1 MPLLHLS
8 NRQRKSRIDLTEFRD
23 FAEAAMARIAQL
35 VDTVALPAEI
45 SVAFVSDARIAQI
58 HLEFMS
64 VAGPTDVI
72 TFHHGEIVISVET
85 AVRQAKVFNST
96 LRRELR
102 LYFVHG
108 LLHLAGWDDS
118 SRDGRQKMSTTQERI
133 IDEIDPMQASPQKS
147 RAGLQQRVHCG
158 QGFVSDAG

>member
-1 MPLLHLS
+1 MPSLHLS
-8 NRQRKSRIDLTEFRD
+8 NRQRKSRIDLTEFRH

-35 VDTVALPAEI
+35 VDRVTLPAEV

-58 HLEFMS
+58 HREFMS

-85 AVRQAKVFNST
+85 AARQAKIFNST

-102 LYFVHG
+102 IYFVHG
-108 LLHLAGWDDS
+108 LLHLAGWEDS
-118 SRDGRQKMSTTQERI
+118 SREGRQMMSVTQKRI
-133 IDEIDPMQASPQKS
+133 VDQFDHS
-147 RAGLQQRVHCG
+147 RTPTRRSSC
-158 QGFVSDAG
+158 